1 MLKKNL
7 HCGSELKQLG
17 EVSMNN
23 FLQLTIHGQ
32 TPAQKNSKQFA
43 RLRDGRT
50 ILVSNKIVQAWQK
63 EAAKEL
69 ALLYQRDTFTE
80 RVRIS
85 YMFFV
90 KDNRGRDIDNMIASV
105 NDALVKA
112 GVLLDDKWQL
122 LAIGSADAQ
131 LDKDN
136 PRAEIVIEKY
146 GL

>member
-1 MLKKNL
+1 
-7 HCGSELKQLG
+7 
-17 EVSMNN
+17 MNN

-32 TPAQKNSKQFA
+32 TPAQKNGKQFA

-131 LDKDN
+131 LDKEN